1 MQVEKKM
8 LLICDIEVCV
18 RNIKSNQ
25 KVASLSTKIG
35 RIATHLTPDINLAGR
50 VFL

>member
-18 RNIKSNQ
+18 KNIKSNQ